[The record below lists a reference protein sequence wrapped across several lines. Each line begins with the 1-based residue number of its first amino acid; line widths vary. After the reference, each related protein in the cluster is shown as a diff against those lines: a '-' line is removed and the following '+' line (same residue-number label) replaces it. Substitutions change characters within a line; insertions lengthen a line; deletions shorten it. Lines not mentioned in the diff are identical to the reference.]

1 MIARPRSCSRLTT
14 AWWHRENPPS
24 DEQVFGHARSGRRTL
39 VQAPGS
45 RTGSR
50 FGPYELR
57 SMLGKGGMGE
67 VYEAYDTGK
76 DRVVALKLLAPE
88 LAQDPA
94 YQVRF
99 RRESQAA
106 AKLAEPHVIPI
117 HDWGVIDGVLFIDMR
132 LVPGTDL
139 RTVLQAGGPL
149 SPDRA
154 VAVVEQIA
162 AALDAAH
169 AGGLVHRD
177 VKPANI
183 LVTPADFAYLA
194 DFGIAHT
201 EGDSAVTQAG
211 MAMGSYI
218 YMAPERFDVGPISNR
233 ADVYSL
239 ACVLHECLTG
249 ASPFPAA
256 SMSVLVRAHLSEI
269 PPRPSE
275 VTPGLPVTL
284 DEVIARGMAKDP
296 AERFASAGALA
307 VAARQALAAAV
318 QDAPPMRAAGT
329 GGAVSGPVGYGPAGT
344 PFSAP
349 GAVPV
354 TGGVVSAPVSGR
366 GPATSGAIPVAGG
379 AVSGPVRG
387 SAASGAV
394 PVAGG
399 VPSGGR
405 GPGASGPI
413 PVAGGSASGPVG
425 GRGPAT
431 SGAIP
436 VAGGVVS
443 GPGGVPGGKASATGS
458 RPAGPGRDA
467 GETLRA
473 APGGP
478 ARGGARGADPARN
491 TPAGATTG
499 GRKVPGEDAPEQAPT
514 PTGEF
519 RVVGAVTATGG
530 IETSRSQTTATGAQ
544 PTLIIRPPA
553 AAGAPE
559 TAGFHRVPVEG
570 TGEVSIPAVI
580 QPTGPAEIRAA
591 DTHFTPLPSAD
602 APPAPEPPPAYTP
615 DQGLPKMRPFPDA
628 HLYENATPGA
638 PSSPQPPFPA
648 PTGFAP
654 DPGHTPPR
662 LDPPSGPIPQR
673 GAPTQR
679 FAGDPAD
686 MSPAGPGASGPV
698 PFGGAPTQRF
708 GGDPA
713 DVSSPGPGT
722 SGPVPLRGAPTQR
735 FAGDPDEV
743 SPAGPGASG
752 PVPFGGAPT
761 QRFAG
766 DPADVPLSGASG
778 PVPLRGAPPQ
788 RFGGDPADL
797 DPAGHGTSG
806 PVPFGGAPTQRFAG
820 DPADVPLPG
829 ASGPVPLRGA
839 PTPHFAGESADVFQ
853 SGHGGS
859 GPVPLRGAPTQRF
872 DGAEDPASFSE
883 PNSHF
888 APTSQF
894 GGDSASPDGRFG
906 SAPDSFGDA
915 SSDSDARQWFGDAEA
930 GSDPRFPSPAGGF
943 GDSAGPSPFGSEG
956 IHAGP
961 NPRFGSAASG
971 SGNQSNDPAARS
983 AATQKFDGARSGPVP
998 RLGGPADDFDGPNS
1012 AATQMFSS
1020 ERASSDDF
1028 DGPNSAATQM
1038 FSGEQATSD
1047 RFDDDDRF
1055 AAPTEQVGKAQRS
1068 AATQVYRGGPE
1079 AQFGPPTEQ
1088 YDPAG
1093 SDPQRAAATQMYGS
1107 GKPDGLFGPPTEQY
1121 DPVVDPQR
1129 SAPTQHYPGEPDP
1142 QRAQATRQY
1151 RGGAAPFPAHMA
1163 PAGDRFDD
1171 PGAYSQYDDPNAAY
1185 GDHAYRDP
1193 AYAQDPYGPDPA
1205 YADPARQHQ
1214 DSRPRRSF
1222 LLPVLVGVL
1231 AVMVLAIGGAIGWRL
1246 MSSAD
1251 SEQTAAA
1258 TSAVVP
1264 TGSGGAAPTTA
1275 PRATTAAPTT
1285 SAGPVSLPA
1294 GAQPCESAGATG
1306 AFAKSAVGSTVT
1318 SCGFAEA
1325 VRAAYASGGTST
1337 APRPVV
1343 ATSPVTGRTY
1353 TMNCAPEGKLVTCTG
1368 GENAVVYVY

>member
-76 DRVVALKLLAPE
+76 DRVVALKLLTPE

-296 AERFASAGALA
+296 AERFPSAGALA

-329 GGAVSGPVGYGPAGT
+329 GSVSGPVGYGPAGT

-354 TGGVVSAPVSGR
+354 TGGVVSGPVAGRGPATSGPIPVAGGAVSGPVGVRGSAASGAVPVAGGAPSGMPGGR

-379 AVSGPVRG
+379 AVSGP
-387 SAASGAV
+387 
-394 PVAGG
+394 
-399 VPSGGR
+399 
-405 GPGASGPI
+405 
-413 PVAGGSASGPVG
+413 
-425 GRGPAT
+425 
-431 SGAIP
+431 
-436 VAGGVVS
+436 
-443 GPGGVPGGKASATGS
+443 GGVPGGGASATGA

-467 GETLRA
+467 AAETLRA

-478 ARGGARGADPARN
+478 ARNADP
-491 TPAGATTG
+491 TG
-499 GRKVPGEDAPEQAPT
+499 GRKVPGEDAPEQVPT

-559 TAGFHRVPVEG
+559 TAGFHRVPAEG

-628 HLYENATPGA
+628 HLYDNATPGA
-638 PSSPQPPFPA
+638 TSAPQPPFPA

-654 DPGHTPPR
+654 EAGHTPPR
-662 LDPPSGPIPQR
+662 LDPPSGPVPQR

-679 FAGDPAD
+679 FAGDPAEMP
-686 MSPAGPGASGPV
+686 MSGPGAAGPV

-708 GGDPA
+708 AGDPA
-713 DVSSPGPGT
+713 DMPVS
-722 SGPVPLRGAPTQR
+722 
-735 FAGDPDEV
+735 
-743 SPAGPGASG
+743 GPGASG

-766 DPADVPLSGASG
+766 DPADVPVSGASG
-778 PVPLRGAPPQ
+778 PVPLRGAPTQRFGGDPADVSQSGTGGSGPVPLRGAPTQ

-797 DPAGHGTSG
+797 DPTGHGPSN
-806 PVPFGGAPTQRFAG
+806 PSPFGGAPTQRFAG
-820 DPADVPLPG
+820 DPTDV
-829 ASGPVPLRGA
+829 SG
-839 PTPHFAGESADVFQ
+839 T
-853 SGHGGS
+853 GGS

-872 DGAEDPASFSE
+872 DGAAEDPASFAD

-894 GGDSASPDGRFG
+894 GGDSARPDARFSSPTESFGGSPGPRLGAPGPGDAAHPDDRFG
-906 SAPDSFGDA
+906 SAPDGFGDA
-915 SSDSDARQWFGDAEA
+915 SSDSEARQWFGDAET
-930 GSDPRFPSPAGGF
+930 
-943 GDSAGPSPFGSEG
+943 DS
-956 IHAGP
+956 
-961 NPRFGSAASG
+961 RFGSAAPG
-971 SGNQSNDPAARS
+971 SENPSLDPVARS
-983 AATQKFDGARSGPVP
+983 ATQKFDGERSGPVP
-998 RLGGPADDFDGPNS
+998 RFGGPADDFDGPNS
-1012 AATQMFSS
+1012 AATQMFGGAHPGPDPRFGAP
-1020 ERASSDDF
+1020 EDF

-1038 FSGEQATSD
+1038 FGGDQATSD
-1047 RFDDDDRF
+1047 LFDDGDRF
-1055 AAPTEQVGKAQRS
+1055 AAPAEQVGKADAQRS

-1093 SDPQRAAATQMYGS
+1093 IDPQRAAATQMYG
-1107 GKPDGLFGPPTEQY
+1107 GGTPDGLFGPPTEQY
-1121 DPVVDPQR
+1121 DPVADPQR
-1129 SAPTQHYPGEPDP
+1129 SAPTQHYQGMPAEPDP

-1171 PGAYSQYDDPNAAY
+1171 PAQAPGPDAYSRYDDPNAAY

-1205 YADPARQHQ
+1205 YADPAWQHQ
-1214 DSRPRRSF
+1214 DPRPRRSF

-1231 AVMVLAIGGAIGWRL
+1231 AVVVLAIGGAIGWRL

-1264 TGSGGAAPTTA
+1264 TGTGGAAATTT

-1353 TMNCAPEGKLVTCTG
+1353 TMNCAPDGKLVTCTG

>member
-1 MIARPRSCSRLTT
+1 M
-14 AWWHRENPPS
+14 
-24 DEQVFGHARSGRRTL
+24 
-39 VQAPGS
+39 QAPGS

-218 YMAPERFDVGPISNR
+218 YMAPERFDVGPISHR

-296 AERFASAGALA
+296 AERFPSAGALA

-329 GGAVSGPVGYGPAGT
+329 GAVSGPVGYGPAGT

-354 TGGVVSAPVSGR
+354 TGGVVSALVSGRGPGTSGAIPVAGAAPSGMAGGR

-379 AVSGPVRG
+379 AVSGP
-387 SAASGAV
+387 
-394 PVAGG
+394 
-399 VPSGGR
+399 
-405 GPGASGPI
+405 
-413 PVAGGSASGPVG
+413 
-425 GRGPAT
+425 
-431 SGAIP
+431 
-436 VAGGVVS
+436 
-443 GPGGVPGGKASATGS
+443 GGVPGGGASATGA

-467 GETLRA
+467 AAETLRA

-478 ARGGARGADPARN
+478 ARSADP
-491 TPAGATTG
+491 TG
-499 GRKVPGEDAPEQAPT
+499 GRKVPGENAPEQAPT

-628 HLYENATPGA
+628 HLYDNATPGA
-638 PSSPQPPFPA
+638 TSPPQPPFPA

-654 DPGHTPPR
+654 EPGHTPPR
-662 LDPPSGPIPQR
+662 LDPPSGPVPQR

-686 MSPAGPGASGPV
+686 MPLSGPGV
-698 PFGGAPTQRF
+698 
-708 GGDPA
+708 
-713 DVSSPGPGT
+713 
-722 SGPVPLRGAPTQR
+722 
-735 FAGDPDEV
+735 
-743 SPAGPGASG
+743 SG

-766 DPADVPLSGASG
+766 DPGDVPVSAASG
-778 PVPLRGAPPQ
+778 PVPLRGAPTQRFGGDPADVSQSGPAGSGPVPLRGAPTQ

-797 DPAGHGTSG
+797 DPTGHGPSN
-806 PVPFGGAPTQRFAG
+806 PSPFGGAPTQRFAG
-820 DPADVPLPG
+820 DPTDV
-829 ASGPVPLRGA
+829 SGP
-839 PTPHFAGESADVFQ
+839 
-853 SGHGGS
+853 GGS
-859 GPVPLRGAPTQRF
+859 GPVPLRGAPTQRL
-872 DGAEDPASFSE
+872 DGAADDPASFAD
-883 PNSHF
+883 PHSHF
-888 APTSQF
+888 AAPSQF
-894 GGDSASPDGRFG
+894 GGDSAHPDARFSSPTESFGGSPAAPGPRLGAPGPGGASHPDDRFG
-906 SAPDSFGDA
+906 SAPDGSGDA
-915 SSDSDARQWFGDAEA
+915 SSDSEARQWFGDAEA
-930 GSDPRFPSPAGGF
+930 
-943 GDSAGPSPFGSEG
+943 DS
-956 IHAGP
+956 
-961 NPRFGSAASG
+961 RFGSAAPG
-971 SGNQSNDPAARS
+971 SENRSLDPATRS
-983 AATQKFDGARSGPVP
+983 AATQKFDGERSGPVP
-998 RLGGPADDFDGPNS
+998 RFGGHADDFDGPNS
-1012 AATQMFSS
+1012 APTQMFGGA
-1020 ERASSDDF
+1020 RPGPDPRFGAPDDV
-1028 DGPNSAATQM
+1028 DGPNSAATQI
-1038 FSGEQATSD
+1038 FGGDRATSD
-1047 RFDDDDRF
+1047 RFDDGDRF
-1055 AAPTEQVGKAQRS
+1055 AAPAEQVGGADAQRS

-1079 AQFGPPTEQ
+1079 QFGPPTEQ

-1093 SDPQRAAATQMYGS
+1093 TDPQRAAATQMYG
-1107 GKPDGLFGPPTEQY
+1107 GATPDGLFGPPTEQY
-1121 DPVVDPQR
+1121 DPVADPQR
-1129 SAPTQHYPGEPDP
+1129 SAPTQHYQGMPEEPDP

-1171 PGAYSQYDDPNAAY
+1171 PVQAPGPDAYSRYDDPNAAY

-1205 YADPARQHQ
+1205 YADPAWQHQ
-1214 DSRPRRSF
+1214 DPRPRRSF

-1231 AVMVLAIGGAIGWRL
+1231 AVVVLAIGGAIGWRL

-1264 TGSGGAAPTTA
+1264 TGTGGAAATTA
-1275 PRATTAAPTT
+1275 PRATTTAPTT

>member
-366 GPATSGAIPVAGG
+366 GPATSG
-379 AVSGPVRG
+379 
-387 SAASGAV
+387 
-394 PVAGG
+394 
-399 VPSGGR
+399 
-405 GPGASGPI
+405 PI

-443 GPGGVPGGKASATGS
+443 GPGGVPGGKASAPGS

-628 HLYENATPGA
+628 HLYDNATPGA

-708 GGDPA
+708 
-713 DVSSPGPGT
+713 
-722 SGPVPLRGAPTQR
+722 
-735 FAGDPDEV
+735 
-743 SPAGPGASG
+743 
-752 PVPFGGAPT
+752 
-761 QRFAG
+761 AG
-766 DPADVPLSGASG
+766 DPAGVPLSGASG
-778 PVPLRGAPPQ
+778 PVPLRGAPTQ
-788 RFGGDPADL
+788 RFGGDPADVS
-797 DPAGHGTSG
+797 PPG
-806 PVPFGGAPTQRFAG
+806 
-820 DPADVPLPG
+820 PG

-839 PTPHFAGESADVFQ
+839 PTQRFGGDPADQDPTGHGPSNSSPFGGAPHFAGESADVFQ

-872 DGAEDPASFSE
+872 DGVEDPASFSE
-883 PNSHF
+883 PNSYS

-943 GDSAGPSPFGSEG
+943 GDGTGPSPFGSDG

-998 RLGGPADDFDGPNS
+998 RLGGPADGFDGPNS

-1055 AAPTEQVGKAQRS
+1055 AAPTEQVGKAQRA

-1121 DPVVDPQR
+1121 DPVADPQR

-1205 YADPARQHQ
+1205 YADPAWQHQ

-1222 LLPVLVGVL
+1222 LLPALVGVL
-1231 AVMVLAIGGAIGWRL
+1231 AVVVLAIGGAIGWRL

>member
-1 MIARPRSCSRLTT
+1 M
-14 AWWHRENPPS
+14 
-24 DEQVFGHARSGRRTL
+24 
-39 VQAPGS
+39 QAPGS

-218 YMAPERFDVGPISNR
+218 YMAPERFDVGPISHR

-239 ACVLHECLTG
+239 ACVLHECLTA

-296 AERFASAGALA
+296 AERFPSAGALA

-329 GGAVSGPVGYGPAGT
+329 GAVSGPVGYGPAGT

-366 GPATSGAIPVAGG
+366 GPGTSGAIPVAGAAPSGMAGGRGPATSGAIPVAGG
-379 AVSGPVRG
+379 AVSGP
-387 SAASGAV
+387 
-394 PVAGG
+394 
-399 VPSGGR
+399 
-405 GPGASGPI
+405 
-413 PVAGGSASGPVG
+413 
-425 GRGPAT
+425 
-431 SGAIP
+431 
-436 VAGGVVS
+436 
-443 GPGGVPGGKASATGS
+443 GGVPGGGASATGA

-467 GETLRA
+467 AAETLRA

-478 ARGGARGADPARN
+478 ARSADP
-491 TPAGATTG
+491 TG
-499 GRKVPGEDAPEQAPT
+499 GRKVPGDDAPEQAPT

-628 HLYENATPGA
+628 HLYDNATPGA
-638 PSSPQPPFPA
+638 TSAPQPPFPA

-654 DPGHTPPR
+654 EPGHTPPR
-662 LDPPSGPIPQR
+662 LDPPSGPVPQR

-679 FAGDPAD
+679 FAGDPVEMP
-686 MSPAGPGASGPV
+686 MSGPGA
-698 PFGGAPTQRF
+698 A
-708 GGDPA
+708 
-713 DVSSPGPGT
+713 
-722 SGPVPLRGAPTQR
+722 
-735 FAGDPDEV
+735 
-743 SPAGPGASG
+743 G

-766 DPADVPLSGASG
+766 DPADMPVSGASG
-778 PVPLRGAPPQ
+778 PVPLRGAPTQRFGGDPADVSQSGTGGSGPVPLRGAPTQ

-797 DPAGHGTSG
+797 DPTGHGPSN
-806 PVPFGGAPTQRFAG
+806 PSPFGGAPTQRFAG
-820 DPADVPLPG
+820 DPSDV
-829 ASGPVPLRGA
+829 SGP
-839 PTPHFAGESADVFQ
+839 
-853 SGHGGS
+853 GGS

-872 DGAEDPASFSE
+872 DGAAEDPASFAD

-888 APTSQF
+888 AAPSQF
-894 GGDSASPDGRFG
+894 GGDSAHPDARFSSPTESFGGSPAAPGPRLGAPGPGGAPYSDDRFR

-915 SSDSDARQWFGDAEA
+915 SSDSEARQWFGDAEA
-930 GSDPRFPSPAGGF
+930 
-943 GDSAGPSPFGSEG
+943 DS
-956 IHAGP
+956 
-961 NPRFGSAASG
+961 RFGSAAPG
-971 SGNQSNDPAARS
+971 SENRSLDPAARS
-983 AATQKFDGARSGPVP
+983 AATQKFDGERSGPVP
-998 RLGGPADDFDGPNS
+998 RFGGPADDFDGPNS
-1012 AATQMFSS
+1012 AATQMFSGA
-1020 ERASSDDF
+1020 RPGPDPRFGAPDDV

-1038 FSGEQATSD
+1038 FGGDRATSD

-1055 AAPTEQVGKAQRS
+1055 AEQVGKADAQRS

-1079 AQFGPPTEQ
+1079 QFGPPTEQ

-1093 SDPQRAAATQMYGS
+1093 IDPQRAAATQMYG
-1107 GKPDGLFGPPTEQY
+1107 GATPDGLFGPPTEQY
-1121 DPVVDPQR
+1121 DPVADPQR
-1129 SAPTQHYPGEPDP
+1129 SAPTQHYQGMPEEPDP

-1171 PGAYSQYDDPNAAY
+1171 PAQAPGPDAYSRYDDPNAAY

-1205 YADPARQHQ
+1205 YADPAWQHQ
-1214 DSRPRRSF
+1214 DPRPRRSF

-1231 AVMVLAIGGAIGWRL
+1231 AVVVLAIGGAIGWRL
-1246 MSSAD
+1246 MSSVD

-1264 TGSGGAAPTTA
+1264 TGTGGAAATTA

>member
-1 MIARPRSCSRLTT
+1 M
-14 AWWHRENPPS
+14 
-24 DEQVFGHARSGRRTL
+24 
-39 VQAPGS
+39 QAPGS

-366 GPATSGAIPVAGG
+366 GPATSG
-379 AVSGPVRG
+379 
-387 SAASGAV
+387 
-394 PVAGG
+394 
-399 VPSGGR
+399 
-405 GPGASGPI
+405 PI

-443 GPGGVPGGKASATGS
+443 GPGGVPGGKASAPGS

-628 HLYENATPGA
+628 HLYDNATPGA

-708 GGDPA
+708 
-713 DVSSPGPGT
+713 
-722 SGPVPLRGAPTQR
+722 
-735 FAGDPDEV
+735 
-743 SPAGPGASG
+743 
-752 PVPFGGAPT
+752 
-761 QRFAG
+761 AG
-766 DPADVPLSGASG
+766 DPAGVPLSGASG
-778 PVPLRGAPPQ
+778 PVPLRGAPTQ
-788 RFGGDPADL
+788 RFGGDPADVS
-797 DPAGHGTSG
+797 PPG
-806 PVPFGGAPTQRFAG
+806 
-820 DPADVPLPG
+820 PG

-839 PTPHFAGESADVFQ
+839 PTQRFGGDPADQDPTGHGPSNSSPFGGAPHFAGESADVFQ

-872 DGAEDPASFSE
+872 DGVEDPASFSE
-883 PNSHF
+883 PNSYS

-943 GDSAGPSPFGSEG
+943 GDGTGPSPFGSDG

-998 RLGGPADDFDGPNS
+998 RLGGPADGFDGPNS

-1055 AAPTEQVGKAQRS
+1055 AAPTEQVGKAQRA

-1121 DPVVDPQR
+1121 DPVADPQR

-1205 YADPARQHQ
+1205 YADPAWQHQ

-1222 LLPVLVGVL
+1222 LLPALVGVL
-1231 AVMVLAIGGAIGWRL
+1231 AVVVLAIGGAIGWRL

>member
-1 MIARPRSCSRLTT
+1 
-14 AWWHRENPPS
+14 
-24 DEQVFGHARSGRRTL
+24 
-39 VQAPGS
+39 
-45 RTGSR
+45 
-50 FGPYELR
+50 
-57 SMLGKGGMGE
+57 MLGKGGMGE

-366 GPATSGAIPVAGG
+366 GPATSG
-379 AVSGPVRG
+379 
-387 SAASGAV
+387 
-394 PVAGG
+394 
-399 VPSGGR
+399 
-405 GPGASGPI
+405 PI

-443 GPGGVPGGKASATGS
+443 GPGGVPGGKASAPGS

-628 HLYENATPGA
+628 HLYDNATPGA

-708 GGDPA
+708 
-713 DVSSPGPGT
+713 
-722 SGPVPLRGAPTQR
+722 
-735 FAGDPDEV
+735 
-743 SPAGPGASG
+743 
-752 PVPFGGAPT
+752 
-761 QRFAG
+761 AG
-766 DPADVPLSGASG
+766 DPAGVPLSGASG
-778 PVPLRGAPPQ
+778 PVPLRGAPTQ
-788 RFGGDPADL
+788 RFGGDPADVS
-797 DPAGHGTSG
+797 PPG
-806 PVPFGGAPTQRFAG
+806 
-820 DPADVPLPG
+820 PG

-839 PTPHFAGESADVFQ
+839 PTQRFGGDPADQDPTGHGPSNSSPFGGAPHFAGESADVFQ

-872 DGAEDPASFSE
+872 DGVEDPASFSE
-883 PNSHF
+883 PNSYS

-943 GDSAGPSPFGSEG
+943 GDGTGPSPFGSDG

-998 RLGGPADDFDGPNS
+998 RLGGPADGFDGPNS

-1055 AAPTEQVGKAQRS
+1055 AAPTEQVGKAQRA

-1121 DPVVDPQR
+1121 DPVADPQR

-1205 YADPARQHQ
+1205 YADPAWQHQ

-1222 LLPVLVGVL
+1222 LLPALVGVL
-1231 AVMVLAIGGAIGWRL
+1231 AVVVLAIGGAIGWRL